1 MERSQTVSIA
11 GRPSWSWAVACV
23 AKEPSRDIIGGLIDD
38 EGLARVLVCMG
49 MAPALEGPPPP
60 TPRRPLTDLVRFAAD
75 TADPSVHEPVTAAR

>member
-23 AKEPSRDIIGGLIDD
+23 AKEPSRGILCGLIDD

-49 MAPALEGPPPP
+49 MAPALE
-60 TPRRPLTDLVRFAAD
+60 RAAAPD
-75 TADPSVHEPVTAAR
+75 TAAPVDRPRAVRR